1 MLAAWHCNLAMQG
14 DRPPIFIRTN
24 RLDDLDL
31 ARLSEEQRPRIF
43 YLLGILKA
51 LNGFMRMIWSIAGQH
66 PDSKA
71 VFGGQTALTYITR
84 GSGYSAKYKAN
95 RSMPVELGIYEV
107 RRDNAG
113 LRNKVVMSLMEKLA
127 IEHGC
132 EITEWNGEADHIHMQ
147 LRYPPTIVLSN
158 TVGAL
163 KSKSGSAFL
172 ENSDPPTGENMN
184 APSGPV
190 DSFSAPSEVQHW
202 KS

>member
-1 MLAAWHCNLAMQG
+1 MSSALCWLHGCNLAMQG

-113 LRNKVVMSLMEKLA
+113 LRNKVVMSLME
-127 IEHGC
+127 
-132 EITEWNGEADHIHMQ
+132 
-147 LRYPPTIVLSN
+147 V
-158 TVGAL
+158 
-163 KSKSGSAFL
+163 
-172 ENSDPPTGENMN
+172 
-184 APSGPV
+184 PSGIRFFTIARWPRRSRAV
-190 DSFSAPSEVQHW
+190 DTPTHLLLHRYGFIGSVTQSSLR
-202 KS
+202 